1 MRNASEV
8 LKIAGEVA
16 EEALKIA
23 EEKGLTL
30 YEVLQ
35 VPETIKS
42 KILYELR
49 QKEIPFKREKPQA

>member
-8 LKIAGEVA
+8 LKISGEIA

-35 VPETIKS
+35 VPETMRN
-42 KILYELR
+42 KIMYELR
-49 QKEIPFKREKPQA
+49 QQETPFKRKKPQA